1 MGGEY
6 SKVKHE
12 DHSRGEDDS
21 IRCAGSPKDRE
32 DKKKDVRSSLGK
44 GSRVLDIWDFFF

>member
-6 SKVKHE
+6 SKVKH
-12 DHSRGEDDS
+12 EDDS